1 MKKLIQGKFEKN
13 NSLLTSIYS
22 SVVVETHKNDQS
34 CWQQAV
40 ITLELHCSNY
50 TCNIYNKYELSKV
63 LMNSLRNNLIER
75 NNKSNHVL
83 RCVN

>member
-1 MKKLIQGKFEKN
+1 VL
-13 NSLLTSIYS
+13 SLLIKLPVTKYTPIYS

-34 CWQQAV
+34 RWQQAV
-40 ITLELHCSNY
+40 ITLELHRSNY
-50 TCNIYNKYELSKV
+50 NIYNKYELSKV